1 MRRVPGQ
8 GPSAV
13 FTIGSQDT
21 TKKLC
26 ALLCALAPLR
36 FNFMKK
42 AMPTKRKTLGTST
55 VTVTPIA
62 FGAWAIGGWMWGGAE
77 DAAALR
83 ALQASFDAGITTID
97 TAPIYGFGK
106 SEELVGKAMA
116 GTARDKYEI
125 LTKYG
130 MNWKTNQGEFYF
142 DTADNSGKPT
152 KVYKYSAKAAVISEC
167 EDSLRRLKTD
177 YIDLYQIHW
186 ADATTPIS
194 ETMEAVATLIQQGK
208 VRAAGVCNYSSAQ
221 VDEALKTV
229 DIVSNQV
236 PYSLVNRGI
245 EKDLVPKAVQK
256 QLSIIPY
263 SPLQRGLLTGKIKPG
278 HVFGPGD
285 TRENN
290 KFYKN
295 ENIIRVNGMLET
307 LKPIAEKHKATL
319 TQLIINWTTRQSA
332 MDCVLVGA
340 RDEKQVI
347 DNVKAL
353 AFTLTDEELKTIGKA
368 SKELVLVD

>member
-1 MRRVPGQ
+1 MEYRQ
-8 GPSAV
+8 
-13 FTIGSQDT
+13 
-21 TKKLC
+21 
-26 ALLCALAPLR
+26 
-36 FNFMKK
+36 
-42 AMPTKRKTLGTST
+42 LGESGVQASVIT
-55 VTVTPIA
+55 

-77 DAAALR
+77 DAAAIR
-83 ALQASFDAGITTID
+83 ALNASLDAGITTID

-116 GTARDKYEI
+116 GIARDKYEI

-142 DTADNSGKPT
+142 DTVDNNGQPL
-152 KVYKYSAKAAVISEC
+152 KVYKYSTKDAVIREC

-186 ADATTPIS
+186 ADSTTPIS
-194 ETMEAVATLIQQGK
+194 ETMEAVATLIKQGK
-208 VRAAGVCNYSSAQ
+208 VRAAGVCNYSAAQ

-229 DIVSNQV
+229 AIVSNQV

-245 EKDLVPKAVQK
+245 ERDLVPQAVQK
-256 QLSIIPY
+256 KLSIIPY

-278 HVFGPGD
+278 HAFGAGD
-285 TRENN
+285 TREGNR
-290 KFYKN
+290 FYKD
-295 ENIIRVNGMLET
+295 ENIARINAMLET
-307 LKPIAEKHKATL
+307 LKPLAAKHNATL
-319 TQLIINWTTRQSA
+319 TQLIINWTTRQPA

-340 RDEKQVI
+340 RDDKQVL

-353 AFTLTDEELKTIGKA
+353 DFTLTDDDLKAIEKTVQA
-368 SKELVLVD
+368 LVLVD